1 MSGGYIIPITAFD
14 TVGIDLIKQL
24 VKDGNMITV
33 VNELGLV
40 SINTVDNSVGE
51 INGLKDFFDKIC
63 KQEPT

>member
-33 VNELGLV
+33 VNELGIV